1 MVKLKKRK
9 WKYEISKW
17 IGIDELSCF
26 GYVYMD
32 LYKLYYNKTQIDK
45 WIWTKP
51 NVRLLTEVEL

>member
-1 MVKLKKRK
+1 
-9 WKYEISKW
+9 
-17 IGIDELSCF
+17 
-26 GYVYMD
+26 MD